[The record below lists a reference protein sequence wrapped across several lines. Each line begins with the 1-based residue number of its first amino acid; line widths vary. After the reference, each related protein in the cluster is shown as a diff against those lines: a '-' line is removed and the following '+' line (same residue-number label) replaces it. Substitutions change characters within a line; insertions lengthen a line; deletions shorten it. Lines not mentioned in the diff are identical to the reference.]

1 MCAMCDGVEGWMPTN
16 EVVPTNGG
24 GCPLM
29 GHGLTNRDGVRMSG
43 GDGVLE
49 LLCLLTALDADAP

>member
-1 MCAMCDGVEGWMPTN
+1 
-16 EVVPTNGG
+16 
-24 GCPLM
+24 M

-43 GDGVLE
+43 GNGVRMSGGEGGLE